1 MTTDDEQ
8 PGDGDRREAE
18 RAHKPR
24 VRTQRPERHADLFPA
39 PMTPSRN

>member
-8 PGDGDRREAE
+8 PGDGDRRGAE
-18 RAHKPR
+18 RSHEPR
-24 VRTQRPERHADLFPA
+24 KRTQRPERHADQFPA